1 MNCNASLTVVFVL
14 WELVQWVGFVPIVC
28 KSNRNN
34 VTQNYSL
41 IKRTSKTKTQMLN
54 GVILR

>member
-14 WELVQWVGFVPIVC
+14 WELVQWVGFVPIVR
-28 KSNRNN
+28 NRNN